1 MSTTRTTSGEFY
13 TYLKQKYKLS
23 NDDMGEFLE
32 SFMTINRGESIT
44 PDALK
49 AFVEDEMDDTDWHI
63 DDCRKII
70 ANINKK
76 VNGKPKNTIDLKTY
90 LTYLIPLCCNHV
102 ITKIGLREI
111 FDTLDSDF
119 DGKITCEELVSL
131 LYKVNKQF
139 EPSEL
144 LDYKKQISRLCI
156 SADKDNDGFIS
167 YEEFK
172 SFIIEMGMGMG
183 KDNLPV
189 TKPKIIRANSAVG
202 PIHSSST
209 TVIQA
214 IGNAFGSGGG
224 SADSSPMTK
233 RKDSRTK
240 RKIPIDTDENLTE
253 VAISIENDSNEPFH
267 SSAAN
272 TFKKRF
278 KRFSDKRHSNSA
290 DKKRYSF
297 PQLAL
302 PELTESYAKTRTDNN
317 TDTLDPLDSSS
328 KRRKIP
334 HLTMSKNT
342 DPELDKLNN
351 QLIKNMATS
360 KSPPIQR
367 RHSDSNLSTE
377 RRSNSDSEIMVRHK
391 KPVLRNDFT

>member
-1 MSTTRTTSGEFY
+1 MSTTKTTNGEFY

-23 NDDMGEFLE
+23 NDDMSEFLE
-32 SFMTINRGESIT
+32 SFITINRGESIT

-49 AFVEDEMDDTDWHI
+49 AFVEDEIDDTDWHI

-76 VNGKPKNTIDLKTY
+76 VNGKPKNIIDLKTY

-189 TKPKIIRANSAVG
+189 TKSKMTHANSAVN

-240 RKIPIDTDENLTE
+240 RRIPIDTDENLTE
-253 VAISIENDSNEPFH
+253 VAISIENEPNEPFH

-272 TFKKRF
+272 TFKKRL

-297 PQLAL
+297 PQITL
-302 PELTESYAKTRTDNN
+302 PELAESYTKTNVDNA
-317 TDTLDPLDSSS
+317 DVLDSSS
-328 KRRKIP
+328 KRKKIS

-342 DPELDKLNN
+342 DTELDNLNN

-367 RHSDSNLSTE
+367 RHSFSELSSE
-377 RRSNSDSEIMVRHK
+377 RRSNSDSEIAVRNK
-391 KPVLRNDFT
+391 KPILRNDPS